1 MGPGTDPT
9 TTRTG
14 SMLDARDSTVRGRTE
29 AWVAGARTV
38 WLPTAA
44 EMGALDREAV
54 ASGATTERTLIEAA
68 GREVARRIQHHWPEG
83 RVVAVAGRGH
93 NGADALVALRTL
105 HAWGRDV
112 AAVLASDTP
121 PDPDVLIGWDLPLLP
136 REDLVSACAGAA
148 VVLDGILGTG
158 VKGAP
163 REPQASL
170 IEGLNALDAPVAAV
184 DGPSGADFSSGA
196 VAGSC
201 VRARLTVCLG
211 WPNLGLLR
219 YPARD
224 FCGRI
229 EAVEIGFPPP
239 SSEMGARAIT
249 GRWVAETLV
258 PREGDAHKGR
268 AGYLT
273 LIAGQSGMAGAAVL
287 AARAALRGGVGILKV
302 VGDPANREILQ
313 RACPGAIFVPWD
325 DRNLLESAL
334 NALNES
340 VVDVNVI
347 PDLDQYRLLNQGI
360 VEWGGLPWDDRKECV
375 AAVEW
380 AGALAVGP
388 GLGRSEERLDLVE
401 RTLAVRDSRPV
412 ALDADGL
419 TLFEGRPAHL
429 AELLLPRDVV
439 TPHPGELARLTGA
452 TVSEVLADPSEAAR
466 SASEMLGCVVLL
478 KGAPSVISETG
489 QPLRV
494 STTGGPE
501 VASGGTGDVVT
512 GLTGAYLAAGMSAA
526 DAGAAALFL
535 IGVAA
540 ARSDEPAGHL
550 AADIPDRLPAVRK
563 ELAGLPGSTGPLIFV
578 SGVPGA

>member
-1 MGPGTDPT
+1 
-9 TTRTG
+9 
-14 SMLDARDSTVRGRTE
+14 MLDARDSTVRGRTE

-325 DRNLLESAL
+325 DR
-334 NALNES
+334 
-340 VVDVNVI
+340 
-347 PDLDQYRLLNQGI
+347 
-360 VEWGGLPWDDRKECV
+360 KECA

-401 RTLAVRDSRPV
+401 RTLAVRDSRPL

-419 TLFEGRPAHL
+419 TLFEGQPARL

>member
-1 MGPGTDPT
+1 M
-9 TTRTG
+9 
-14 SMLDARDSTVRGRTE
+14 
-29 AWVAGARTV
+29 
-38 WLPTAA
+38 
-44 EMGALDREAV
+44 
-54 ASGATTERTLIEAA
+54 
-68 GREVARRIQHHWPEG
+68 
-83 RVVAVAGRGH
+83 
-93 NGADALVALRTL
+93 
-105 HAWGRDV
+105 
-112 AAVLASDTP
+112 
-121 PDPDVLIGWDLPLLP
+121 
-136 REDLVSACAGAA
+136 
-148 VVLDGILGTG
+148 
-158 VKGAP
+158 
-163 REPQASL
+163 
-170 IEGLNALDAPVAAV
+170 

-325 DRNLLESAL
+325 DR
-334 NALNES
+334 
-340 VVDVNVI
+340 
-347 PDLDQYRLLNQGI
+347 
-360 VEWGGLPWDDRKECV
+360 KECA

-401 RTLAVRDSRPV
+401 RTLAVRDSRPL

-419 TLFEGRPAHL
+419 TLFEGRPARL

-452 TVSEVLADPSEAAR
+452 TVGEVLADPSEAAR